1 MRLRCLQVAIA
12 RWARM
17 TVGGCDAVLQDLA
30 ASKRINAFVHAAKP
44 ELDRF
49 RTTIV
54 SELFWP
60 PFQGEP
66 VELPP
71 QVHCPLLPV
80 SGKYT

>member
-1 MRLRCLQVAIA
+1 MMVAS
-12 RWARM
+12 
-17 TVGGCDAVLQDLA
+17 AVLQYVA

-44 ELDRF
+44 ELGRF

-60 PFQGEP
+60 PLQGEA

-71 QVHCPLLPV
+71 QVGSPLCATAAQNDRMPAPD
-80 SGKYT
+80 